1 MCSRRRF
8 GDFCT
13 RVFHS
18 RDRKSPSFD
27 ESPRPKA
34 RWEGWGIVS
43 IDASR
48 TTSIVVCARSSIVD
62 RRSRDAR
69 ADRRVA
75 RSNASLARGGADDRA
90 EGSRWVVFVLRRR
103 REDDGRWTR
112 ETHARARERRGGV
125 RWNDEPGADAAA
137 RARGC
142 SPRTEERGT
151 RDARVDVGDRAG
163 RDRVDGDDGGRGGGT
178 GDRGGRGAGGDGGER
193 GGRIDAQRRHARGAG
208 GLRGREH
215 WSGCESVVDRGGGA
229 APLSIAQQIC
239 EN

>member
-43 IDASR
+43 IDASRTTRTTR

-125 RWNDEPGADAAA
+125 RWKRIEMRAMDGSSRDARGGGRRAGRGRRRARARVFAEDGGTRDER

-142 SPRTEERGT
+142 
-151 RDARVDVGDRAG
+151 G
-163 RDRVDGDDGGRGGGT
+163 RSR
-178 GDRGGRGAGGDGGER
+178 
-193 GGRIDAQRRHARGAG
+193 
-208 GLRGREH
+208 
-215 WSGCESVVDRGGGA
+215 W
-229 APLSIAQQIC
+229 P
-239 EN
+239 